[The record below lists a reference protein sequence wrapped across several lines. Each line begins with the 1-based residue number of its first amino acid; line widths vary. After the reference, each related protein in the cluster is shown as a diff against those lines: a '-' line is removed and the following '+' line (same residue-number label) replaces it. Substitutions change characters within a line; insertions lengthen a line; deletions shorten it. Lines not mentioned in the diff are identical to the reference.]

1 MTTRGGPRP
10 SAAIVAALVAALLPA
25 APATLPAPPA
35 AHAAALERTQPA
47 GDAPAPKKRT
57 RRPKRAAQK
66 PARPSPQRP
75 SRPLAPSLELP
86 RWLNSPPLRSAD
98 LWGAGRPSVVA
109 FWTGGSA
116 PCERS
121 IPAMREIHFLF
132 AKRGLALV
140 GIHVP
145 SSARDRDPKAV
156 AETAKKWGFTYPLG
170 LDRDSTAWKSFKN
183 RTAPALHLIDRRG
196 VIRATHV
203 GELRVK
209 TRAWTNFAASIEEV
223 VAETD

>member
-1 MTTRGGPRP
+1 MTSRGGRRRR
-10 SAAIVAALVAALLPA
+10 AAIVVAACAALLLA
-25 APATLPAPPA
+25 APLAPLAASAGPAQPSGDPPA
-35 AHAAALERTQPA
+35 KQQEPPRKKKRKSKR
-47 GDAPAPKKRT
+47 APKPPT
-57 RRPKRAAQK
+57 P
-66 PARPSPQRP
+66 PARQRP
-75 SRPLAPSLELP
+75 SRPLAPSLAVP

-109 FWTGGSA
+109 FWTGGSES
-116 PCERS
+116 CERT

-132 AKRGLALV
+132 AKRGLSLV
-140 GIHVP
+140 GVHVP
-145 SSARDRDPKAV
+145 SSARDRDPKV
-156 AETAKKWGFTYPLG
+156 IAETAKKWGFTYPLG
-170 LDRDSTAWKSFKN
+170 LDADSTAWKSFKN

-209 TRAWTNFAASIEEV
+209 TRAWKNFAASIEEV